1 MAGKKGTDCAVQQ
14 TPPRLTTRLDFDA
27 AKAQAD
33 GLLSSEKIVLADEI
47 KRIAVRNALGQLCKA
62 LMPIDFAAGAIGP
75 ADFSVVAI
83 QGQNVQVDISPA
95 GMYCL
100 HRHLLE
106 GLSVQLDAQH
116 QVLVVQPVEMDL
128 PVTRAGHII
137 GRFLPYRRKVIK
149 QGMRRVYGD
158 RVSAERLHQLMLAHY
173 SHLATLFGELV
184 TFRFKSLEQRAAR
197 VRVEGAQMI
206 IDAFEAGRGMLILTG
221 HFGNFE
227 VSTVSGIEH
236 FPTAKGRIHF
246 LRRPIKPKWLSDFL
260 TRRFNQAGFGVIGR
274 RGSLE
279 EIVTRLESGDAIVF
293 PFDQYAH
300 KPDGINVPLFGVPTG
315 TYKSMAVLA
324 MATGAPV
331 ISGSS
336 WREPDGS
343 HVLRFWAPLEPI
355 QDDDVGK
362 EIARN
367 TEIYNREL
375 ERLILHKPAQWWWV
389 HRRWKNA
396 PPPG

>member
-1 MAGKKGTDCAVQQ
+1 MSRTCALDRASARRLLEGQAVHAPDDSVDLTVTEQ
-14 TPPRLTTRLDFDA
+14 TITVRA
-27 AKAQAD
+27 AQA
-33 GLLSSEKIVLADEI
+33 
-47 KRIAVRNALGQLCKA
+47 ALWELIQG
-62 LMPIDFAAGAIGP
+62 LMPVDVASGTITASDFRVE
-75 ADFSVVAI
+75 SI
-83 QGQNVQVDISPA
+83 QGDQVVVCISA
-95 GMYCL
+95 GGHYCL
-100 HRHLLE
+100 NRHLLDTVD
-106 GLSVQLDAQH
+106 VQLSQDRETL
-116 QVLVVQPVEMDL
+116 VLRPVEMPL
-128 PVTRAGHII
+128 PVTRAGRFI
-137 GRFLPYRRKVIK
+137 GRFLPYRRKVIE
-149 QGMRRVYGD
+149 QGMRRVYGE
-158 RVSAERLHQLMLAHY
+158 RVSKARLDQLVMAHY
-173 SHLATLFGELV
+173 SHLATLLRELL
-184 TFRFKSLEQRAAR
+184 TFRFKSVEERAAR
-197 VRVEGAQMI
+197 VRVEGAEMI
-206 IDAFEAGRGMLILTG
+206 IDAFEAGKGMLILTG

-279 EIVTRLESGDAIVF
+279 EIVNRLESGDAIVF

-355 QDDDVGK
+355 QHDDVGR
-362 EIARN
+362 EIALN
-367 TEIYNREL
+367 TELYNREL
-375 ERLILHKPAQWWWV
+375 ERLILYKPHQWWWV

-396 PPPG
+396 PSV